1 MTITEAPAETDF
13 AAGFEALAA
22 FLREHPA
29 LRDRLPAPRHVS
41 IPLKGSTTDERIAD
55 LFAIAREMGTVAEW
69 NGTMHVAAVGFGPV
83 VLTAHHN
90 PLAFLQVQERSEAG
104 PVPANPYEAAI
115 TRMERAR
122 RNLPKATA
130 EAKRMVR
137 EADDEWCAAMDNLRQ
152 YEAQA
157 GIPLPQ
163 YREELSA

>member
-22 FLREHPA
+22 FLCEHPA

-41 IPLKGSTTDERIAD
+41 IPLKGRASDERIAE
-55 LFAIAREMGTVAEW
+55 LHAVAREMGTVVEW
-69 NGTMHVAAVGFGPV
+69 NGTVHAAAVEFGPV
-83 VLTAHHN
+83 VLAAHHN

-104 PVPANPYEAAI
+104 VPANPYEAAC
-115 TRMERAR
+115 ERYGRA
-122 RNLPKATA
+122 NQNWPKAKA
-130 EAKRMVR
+130 EAERLLR
-137 EADDEWCAAMDNLRQ
+137 EADEEWSAALDNLRQ
-152 YEAQA
+152 YETAP